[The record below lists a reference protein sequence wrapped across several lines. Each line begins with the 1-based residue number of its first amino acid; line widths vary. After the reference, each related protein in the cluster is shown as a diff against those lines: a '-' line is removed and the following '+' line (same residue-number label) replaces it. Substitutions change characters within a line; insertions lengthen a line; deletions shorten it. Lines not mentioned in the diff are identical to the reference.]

1 MRSGLHGRSWGY
13 DRGRDRHGFALRA
26 FALFGRAGIFSETGM
41 CFEESKA
48 DRMHTGTV
56 STSDLGGSGE
66 GPLNS
71 RQQQV
76 MRLQRQARSGSC
88 KQAVD
93 HGLRSQF
100 LSKCDESPS
109 YNQGSGVLS
118 LRF

>member
-1 MRSGLHGRSWGY
+1 MAGAGGMTVVVT
-13 DRGRDRHGFALRA
+13 GTVFALRA

-71 RQQQV
+71 
-76 MRLQRQARSGSC
+76 
-88 KQAVD
+88 
-93 HGLRSQF
+93 
-100 LSKCDESPS
+100 
-109 YNQGSGVLS
+109 
-118 LRF
+118 